1 MGIFF
6 KDCVHYESG
15 RVEDSN
21 GNVVNA
27 VVDNRYTTF
36 STEES
41 YVVDTR
47 RSGSASVITHLFTKT
62 VGVTNVSLTVTN
74 GSGTGFVNR
83 AITTTVSPDE
93 GGSVDTTVDG
103 FQHQLFVLPAPIS
116 ASEVTLRFGGSAS
129 TRRVVAFMLL
139 ASGIVIDANRDYSRI
154 VPHRVDR
161 TGRIHRN
168 PRGGVR
174 RVSPI
179 GAGRQKWELDCS
191 VMFVPGIQTLS
202 AKEFLSWM
210 EANPNFVFAREWNR
224 YPDEI
229 YPAAFLDLDVMSP
242 YRSRWK
248 LAGNVVHFRVGER

>member
-6 KDCVHYESG
+6 RDCVHYESG
-15 RVEDSN
+15 RVTGS
-21 GNVVNA
+21 GGAVVNT
-27 VVDNRYTTF
+27 VVDNRYTTY
-36 STEES
+36 SAEQT

-47 RSGSASVITHLFTKT
+47 RDGAASLVTHLFTKT
-62 VGVTNVSLTVTN
+62 IGVTNVSLTVTT
-74 GSGTGFVNR
+74 GSGTGFTNR
-83 AITTTVSPDE
+83 AIETTVRPDE
-93 GGSVDTTVDG
+93 GGSVDTTLDG
-103 FQHQLFVLPAPIS
+103 FDHQLFTLAAPIS

-129 TRRVVAFMLL
+129 SRQVVAFMLL
-139 ASGIVIDANRDYSRI
+139 ESGIQIDANRDYSRI

-174 RVSPI
+174 RVAPI

-191 VMFVPGIQTLS
+191 VMFVPGIQTLT

-229 YPAAFLDLDVMSP
+229 YPATFLDLDVESP